1 MATAPRNCTHSNTR
15 EEPYMDGKGN
25 VIGKHIVCNDCGMI
39 IGTR

>member
-1 MATAPRNCTHSNTR
+1 VATAPRNCDHSNTR